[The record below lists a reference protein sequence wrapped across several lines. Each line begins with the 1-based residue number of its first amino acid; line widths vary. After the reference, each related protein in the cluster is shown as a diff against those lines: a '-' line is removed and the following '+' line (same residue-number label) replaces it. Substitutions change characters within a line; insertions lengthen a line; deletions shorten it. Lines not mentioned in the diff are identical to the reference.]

1 MLLHNNV
8 PFLFS
13 SVVLL
18 CWLPS
23 VLVLELVGL
32 TILCPPVPAEEG
44 RVIEEGALVF
54 SLVVLVVVFM
64 VVMAVMVVVVELFSL
79 SLSSSSLSPSNASG
93 TGERLSS
100 SLLLGGY
107 VCERV

>member
-1 MLLHNNV
+1 M
-8 PFLFS
+8 
-13 SVVLL
+13 
-18 CWLPS
+18 
-23 VLVLELVGL
+23 LELVGL

-54 SLVVLVVVFM
+54 SLLALVVVF
-64 VVMAVMVVVVELFSL
+64 VVMVAVMVVVVELFSL

-100 SLLLGGY
+100 SLLLGGW
-107 VCERV
+107 VCERE